1 MLSLA
6 GIVLRIYPAHRQMAP
21 EELVKDGQ
29 LTPGEARL
37 ADVISKTYFGRGA
50 RLGLG
55 DFGVGAVRS
64 GELRAGLSLDR
75 RRL

>member
-37 ADVISKTYFGRGA
+37 ADVISKTRLGRGA
-50 RLGLG
+50 VLGLAILG
-55 DFGVGAVRS
+55 WGPFDLAS
-64 GELRAGLSLDR
+64 
-75 RRL
+75 

>member
-50 RLGLG
+50 VLGLAILG
-55 DFGVGAVRS
+55 WGPFDLAS
-64 GELRAGLSLDR
+64 
-75 RRL
+75 